1 VSRPSASA
9 PLEGAGRTRSSEVD
23 RATTGT
29 SDLASEPS
37 VADDL
42 DLIASEG
49 LADWLV
55 SQQVSLVFGTPPH
68 KLWLLGT
75 DEQGQ
80 LSVFDRVFDKV
91 MGLASDGADRL
102 WIATRFEIWRFENVL
117 GPGQRTA
124 DGHDRLFIPRHSS
137 LVGDLNIHDL
147 GLQAD
152 GRDLWVNTRYNC
164 LASASDT
171 SSFVPRWH
179 LPFLPGPQAGDC
191 CHLNGLAMVDGL
203 PGYFTCVSRSA
214 EVDGW
219 RNGRRD
225 QGVVIDVASGEV
237 AVDGLSMPHSPRWH
251 DGSLWLANAGTGELG
266 RVDLDRGSFEPVA
279 FGPGFLR
286 GLCFVGDYAVVGSSK
301 PRRGDIYS
309 GLALDDA
316 LEQRHLQPH
325 LGLFVVDLR
334 RGELV
339 EWLLIEG
346 AVRELFD
353 VCAISGAQRP
363 AAIGLRTD
371 EIRTELWFDD
381 ELPLSTSGARA
392 VGNT

>member
-1 VSRPSASA
+1 MSSLSA
-9 PLEGAGRTRSSEVD
+9 PRQGSGRAVQIDAQS
-23 RATTGT
+23 ATTGN
-29 SDLASEPS
+29 SEAP

-55 SQQVSLVFGTPPH
+55 SQRVSLVFGTPPH

-75 DEQGQ
+75 DDRGQ
-80 LSVFDRVFDKV
+80 ISVFDRVFDKV

-102 WIATRFEIWRFENVL
+102 LIATRFEIWRFENVL
-117 GPGQRTA
+117 GHGQRTA

-152 GRDLWVNTRYNC
+152 GRDIWVNTRYNC
-164 LASASDT
+164 LASAGDT
-171 SSFVPRWH
+171 SSFVPRWYP
-179 LPFLPGPQAGDC
+179 PFLPGAQAGDC
-191 CHLNGLAMVDGL
+191 CHLNGLAMVDGV
-203 PGYFTCVSRSA
+203 PGYVTCVSRST
-214 EVDGW
+214 EVDEW

-237 AVDGLSMPHSPRWH
+237 VVDGLSMPHSPRWH
-251 DGSLWLANAGTGELG
+251 DGALWLANAGSGELG
-266 RVDLDRGSFEPVA
+266 RVDLDRGTFDPVA

-316 LEQRHLQPH
+316 LEERNARPH

-346 AVRELFD
+346 HVRELFD
-353 VCAISGAQRP
+353 VCALSGAQRP

-381 ELPLSTSGARA
+381 ELPLTEGAAAGIRRS
-392 VGNT
+392 